1 MSSGKYKWKQW
12 DHQTLIRMYWIW
24 NTDTT
29 ICWRRYGAVGTPTP
43 CWWECRMGL
52 PLWNSFA
59 ISYKTKHTLVIQS
72 NSHILGY
79 LPRWAENLHPQRNLH
94 MKVYSGFMDN
104 CQNLEATKKPNSRWT
119 DKQILV
125 CPYNEMLFR
134 HLQKKKLSSHKM
146 IENRSEYEKA
156 TYCMI
161 PTIWHSGKGKTT
173 EIEKKTGVARGWRR
187 EGLDEQEEHR
197 GFLGQRNYYS

>member
-1 MSSGKYKWKQW
+1 MSSGNYKWKQW
-12 DHQTLIRMYWIW
+12 DHQTLIRMYRIW

-29 ICWRRYGAVGTPTP
+29 ICWRGYGAVGTPTP

-59 ISYKTKHTLVIQS
+59 ISYKTKHTLVVQS
-72 NSHILGY
+72 NSHILRY

-94 MKVYSGFMDN
+94 IKVYSSFMDN

-134 HLQKKKLSSHKM
+134 HLQKKSYQATKWQRTEANMKRLRTVWFQLYD
-146 IENRSEYEKA
+146 ILEKA
-156 TYCMI
+156 KLQRLKRKQGL
-161 PTIWHSGKGKTT
+161 PGVGGDKGWMNRRS
-173 EIEKKTGVARGWRR
+173 IE
-187 EGLDEQEEHR
+187 D
-197 GFLGQRNYYS
+197 F

>member
-72 NSHILGY
+72 NSPILGY

-134 HLQKKKLSSHKM
+134 HLQKKKAIKPQNDR
-146 IENRSEYEKA
+146 EQKR
-156 TYCMI
+156 
-161 PTIWHSGKGKTT
+161 IWKGYVLYDSNYMTFWKRQNYRDS
-173 EIEKKTGVARGWRR
+173 KDQGLQVGVTGC
-187 EGLDEQEEHR
+187 
-197 GFLGQRNYYS
+197 S

>member
-1 MSSGKYKWKQW
+1 MEQREPLLPGGGNAEW
-12 DHQTLIRMYWIW
+12 DCHFGIVLQFLTKLNTLLSYNLTATFFGIYPDELKTYIHKE
-24 NTDTT
+24 TCT
-29 ICWRRYGAVGTPTP
+29 WR
-43 CWWECRMGL
+43 
-52 PLWNSFA
+52 
-59 ISYKTKHTLVIQS
+59 
-72 NSHILGY
+72 
-79 LPRWAENLHPQRNLH
+79 
-94 MKVYSGFMDN
+94 FMDN

-134 HLQKKKLSSHKM
+134 HLQKKSLSSHKM
-146 IENRSEYEKA
+146 TENRSEYEKA